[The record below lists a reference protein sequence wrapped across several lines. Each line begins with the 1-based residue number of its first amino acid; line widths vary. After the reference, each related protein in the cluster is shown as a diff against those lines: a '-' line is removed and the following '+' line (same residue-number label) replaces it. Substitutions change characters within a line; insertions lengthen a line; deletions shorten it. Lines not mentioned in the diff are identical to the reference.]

1 MKSRKAIGEEEKAVA
16 KQIELQFLNEENR
29 TVTISLEDP
38 IEPVNPAAVHAAMDA
53 VIAGGDLVG
62 KKGARIVERTVTE
75 IELE

>member
-1 MKSRKAIGEEEKAVA
+1 MA

-53 VIAGGDLVG
+53 VIAENAFTSSGGDLVG

>member
-1 MKSRKAIGEEEKAVA
+1 MA

-38 IEPVNPAAVHAAMDA
+38 VDPVNPAEISAAMDT
-53 VIAGGDLVG
+53 VISENALTSSGGNLVA

-75 IELE
+75 IALD